1 MIVSTAFRV
10 AAMLAAVASVLAF
23 GGCETAPQRPP
34 PSVNITG
41 DWVGTW
47 VFEPAAANVGGGQV
61 AMTLRQRDD
70 AWATG
75 DLRITGE
82 TVNRPPTAI
91 EGVVTGNEFRI
102 SGPNAYGTLTVSGN
116 EMSGLIQGILP
127 ARVTLRRR

>member
-1 MIVSTAFRV
+1 MSWTSSSAGTAASSPGQHPPLIAGARTGRAEEPDMIVSTAFRV

-61 AMTLRQRDD
+61 AMTLRQ
-70 AWATG
+70 
-75 DLRITGE
+75 
-82 TVNRPPTAI
+82 
-91 EGVVTGNEFRI
+91 
-102 SGPNAYGTLTVSGN
+102 
-116 EMSGLIQGILP
+116 
-127 ARVTLRRR
+127 